1 MSIELELW
9 GVWEWLAIL
18 EAPPTPRSLDFPGHQ
33 RAGHPITQ
41 GALLP
46 PGTRLRRCGRR
57 GRRRRASSRC
67 NGVGGPGR
75 GVRGGWLHRGRLRRR
90 YVRGRRPR
98 RHQLIRCVRA
108 FARRSG
114 LRRLRRRVDRTG
126 VGCGGILEPGLLGG
140 AALLPGLLEVADG
153 VRVQCELLV
162 LRTSERQELIGGG
175 QRPASKEQGS
185 YRIRWSLAGRGAQT
199 RGRLYRSGAGTLLA
213 ACICTRLATARA
225 CAFPRASPQ
234 ERRR

>member
-1 MSIELELW
+1 M
-9 GVWEWLAIL
+9 GVAGYTRSSTDTAVLRFSGPSESG
-18 EAPPTPRSLDFPGHQ
+18 APL
-33 RAGHPITQ
+33 TQ

-67 NGVGGPGR
+67 TGVGGPGR
-75 GVRGGWLHRGRLRRR
+75 RVRGGWLHRGRLRRR

-108 FARRSG
+108 FAAGPRRSG
-114 LRRLRRRVDRTG
+114 LRRLRRVDRTR
-126 VGCGGILEPGLLGG
+126 VGCGGILEPGLLSR

-162 LRTSERQELIGGG
+162 LRTSESLEPRQELIGGG
-175 QRPASKEQGS
+175 ERPASKEQGS
-185 YRIRWSLAGRGAQT
+185 YRIQWSLAGRGAQA

-213 ACICTRLATARA
+213 ACIGTRLATARA